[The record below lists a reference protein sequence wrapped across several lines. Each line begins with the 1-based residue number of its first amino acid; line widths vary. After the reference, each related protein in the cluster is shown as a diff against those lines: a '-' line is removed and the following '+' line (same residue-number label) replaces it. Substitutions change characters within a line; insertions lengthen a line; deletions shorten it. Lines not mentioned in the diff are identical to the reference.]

1 MMNKRSKWI
10 GALSAV
16 VLSAAL
22 TVSSVFPAA
31 PVKAA
36 SNMVPDYEV
45 KLLMPANAVLG
56 SDDKLKSDV
65 RSAFGMSDKVTKMNV
80 QFLDTDGKD
89 IYGNGW
95 SPRIRKKEGDSKFE
109 LSYKKRYPIAN
120 GNIDAALTKAN
131 QEGFDASD
139 TNYEAQVEWGYQNK
153 TLSITRSKDVKKSGY
168 SGVDLPSVKDSRKL
182 LIDNAPGK
190 FDKWLYAGWGT
201 EQLQNSRIYGPVLA
215 KRYTGTWSGLKTY
228 IEVWPIRSAN
238 GSGTENVVEISFK
251 TDDRDT
257 ASQKHDELV
266 TYLQSKGWFLAQ
278 DSLKTQLIMDRY

>member
-10 GALSAV
+10 GALSAI

-22 TVSSVFPAA
+22 TVSSVLPAA

-36 SNMVPDYEV
+36 SNMEPDYEV
-45 KLLMPANAVLG
+45 KLLMTPGAVLG
-56 SDDKLKSDV
+56 SDDKLKSEV
-65 RSAFGMSDKVTKMNV
+65 RSAFGMPDKVTKMNV

-95 SPRIRKKEGDSKFE
+95 SPRIRKKEGDSNFE
-109 LSYKKRYPIAN
+109 LSYKKRYPIVN

-153 TLSITRSKDVKKSGY
+153 TLSITRSKKAQKSGY
-168 SGVDLPSVKDSRKL
+168 SGVDLPSVKDSREL
-182 LIDNAPGK
+182 LIDKAPGK
-190 FDKWLYAGWGT
+190 FENWLFAGWGT
-201 EQLQNSRIYGPVLA
+201 EQLQSSRIYGPVLA
-215 KRYTGTWSGLKTY
+215 KRYTGTWDGLKTY
-228 IEVWPIRSAN
+228 IEVWPIRSAT
-238 GSGTENVVEISFK
+238 GTGTENVVEISFK
-251 TDDRDT
+251 TDDRTT